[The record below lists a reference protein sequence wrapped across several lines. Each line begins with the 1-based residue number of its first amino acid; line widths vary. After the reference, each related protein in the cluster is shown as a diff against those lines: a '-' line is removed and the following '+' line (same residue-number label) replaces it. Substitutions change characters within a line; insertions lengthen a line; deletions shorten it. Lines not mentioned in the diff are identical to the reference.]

1 MVARILATM
10 WYLALPDIL
19 VYLTIFWGG
28 VLTGVLGIIIAMVLY
43 CSGGGTIKIQYTS
56 DKDNIKPED
65 Y

>member
-1 MVARILATM
+1 MM

-28 VLTGVLGIIIAMVLY
+28 VLTGVLSIIIAMVVY
-43 CSGGGTIKIQYTS
+43 CGGGGIIRIQYTS
-56 DKDNIKPED
+56 DEANVKQED